1 MLTAHR
7 IAISSIL
14 LLVAT
19 QEALAHVPD
28 DLQRCA
34 AVANDQA
41 RLACYDALA
50 RATTDDPAATASV
63 APAAPS
69 AVTPAAPAVAAAAAA
84 AATPQPVPDRAPAA
98 SAPAATAQPVTDQAS
113 ASFDAVVAKVT
124 RLPTG
129 EFAYTLQDGQ
139 RWIQVGVDS
148 RARLEPGATVTI
160 RKAALGS
167 YKLVSGS
174 VATRVRRAQ

>member
-63 APAAPS
+63 A
-69 AVTPAAPAVAAAAAA
+69 PAAPAVAAAAAA